1 MSDNQ
6 RLFTASPFSLH
17 IHDIIH
23 GFDPRYGIEL
33 FKNCPA
39 AFRLLIGLL
48 VVDIVFVLIFVFYG
62 VWFVFND
69 QPVKY
74 PQIWSLSAD
83 YSASEFFGY
92 LNLLGAAGLLFA
104 TFKKVRHP
112 LLMSWAI
119 IFMLLLADDALQI
132 HEFGGE
138 WIGDF
143 LSFDQ
148 LAGVA
153 VHHIGELLVW
163 LVLGLMSLA
172 VLLVGM
178 FESHGDELRYNGFF
192 FFVVLG
198 LVFCGVGIDLISSF
212 DYFQNTDEGGALAN
226 ILYGFFLIAED
237 GGELVFMSFG
247 CAGAYAV
254 WKSAN
259 HA

>member
-1 MSDNQ
+1 MSDSP
-6 RLFTASPFSLH
+6 RLYNDSPVSPQ
-17 IHDIIH
+17 IRDMVH
-23 GFDPRYGIEL
+23 GFDPRYGVEL
-33 FKNCPA
+33 FKTCPQ

-48 VVDIVFVLIFVFYG
+48 LVDMAFIAIFVFYG

-92 LNLLGAAGLLFA
+92 LNLLGAAALLYA

-112 LLMSWAI
+112 LLMSWAV
-119 IFMLLLADDALQI
+119 IFLLLLADDALQI

-138 WIGDF
+138 WIGEAI
-143 LSFDQ
+143 SVDQ
-148 LAGVA
+148 LAGIA
-153 VHHIGELLVW
+153 VHHIGELVVW
-163 LVLGLMSLA
+163 LCLGLLSLA
-172 VLLVGM
+172 VLLKGM
-178 FESHGDELRYNGFF
+178 FESTGSEQRYNGFF

-212 DYFQNTDEGGALAN
+212 EYFQNTNEGGALAN

-247 CAGAYAV
+247 FAGAYAV
-254 WKSAN
+254 WKTTTPK
-259 HA
+259 